1 VTVDRPPLESQPEID
16 EMDHVSVG
24 VEGKSRAVN
33 ELQELG
39 HAPPGQSVVQEALV
53 ELGQYLSDNLPP
65 LMVADSLTVLTRVPP
80 HHVAAEIA
88 AWATGQQSA
97 GGLPLADY
105 YYHGLRKVQLVGEF
119 RLVPPSLFDPFFT
132 QLKNTILEGVAA
144 PDRDRLAADLVR
156 LSEGRSV
163 SVEKV
168 EVLHRPAGT
177 DDSPAEATGADGAG
191 RGAPGARA
199 PQDVRLNLPPGF
211 ELNPQALR
219 RLEVLLKRLGPLATA
234 TTPERRDVVAAEAF
248 ATVAAGA
255 SSSHEMDAQL
265 AEFNAAGLAYGTYEL
280 FRALGENLP
289 GWWAPGLA
297 DTTDGADPGLAA
309 MERLVTL
316 AEDRVEASRRFRE
329 MIENAIEQFNSGA
342 LGRAVKMFDLALKM
356 IERGEVLA
364 ESVESLRE
372 RGHEAL
378 DPESIAELVKEDN
391 PQGIPRVVLH
401 FFPALSPERLL
412 DDLQR
417 EGRRDRRQTLLALI
431 ESHGDD
437 GREAVFDRLVH
448 RPDELAEVYLFRNL
462 VHLLRRIPRSVNTTW
477 PQEHEIA
484 RIIRFL
490 VPERPLLLVK
500 EIVAYLSDAHNP
512 VADQALRGFLTRL
525 EEVESSPDT
534 PDEERAHIRFRLDA
548 TCRALAASDD
558 PQAWEAL
565 LDHALRPDAEPADA
579 LKRLKGLGRR
589 DLSASPEVVNR
600 LIDAALEE
608 VGGHEGGG
616 ADPSA
621 SASLAG
627 IVSALASTRT
637 PQVRGL
643 LETVAKRV
651 PEGVA
656 GQHAARLLREYDDA
670 PGAAGV
676 VPEGSLLGDLGLF
689 ALPALLQSLGDL
701 RSTGTVTFTDRDEQE
716 LARVMLD
723 DGMVIDARAGDL
735 SGSPAVWQLLERP
748 FAGRFSFVPDGGT
761 LPPDVA
767 EPQEVTVLLL
777 EGMKRSDELRL
788 AEALVPGDLQL
799 AATVDGPPPVPD
811 EDDEGLIQGVWVAL
825 AAGRTVSECEGA
837 LAVDAFRVW
846 RAAASWVEAGALESA
861 GSPVGT
867 SAEPS

>member
-1 VTVDRPPLESQPEID
+1 MR
-16 EMDHVSVG
+16 
-24 VEGKSRAVN
+24 
-33 ELQELG
+33 
-39 HAPPGQSVVQEALV
+39 EALT
-53 ELGQYLSDNLPP
+53 ELGQYLSDSLPP
-65 LMVADSLTVLTRVPP
+65 LMVADSLTVLTRVPS
-80 HHVAAEIA
+80 HQVAAEIA
-88 AWATGQQSA
+88 SWASGQQSA
-97 GGLPLADY
+97 GGLPLTDY

-119 RLVPPSLFDPFFT
+119 RLVPPSLFDPFFAK
-132 QLKNTILEGVAA
+132 LKNTILEGV
-144 PDRDRLAADLVR
+144 PSSDRDRLAADLAH

-168 EVLHRPAGT
+168 EVLHRPAGA
-177 DDSPAEATGADGAG
+177 DDSPPEAA
-191 RGAPGARA
+191 GAPGASRGASGA
-199 PQDVRLNLPPGF
+199 PQGVRLNLPPGF
-211 ELNPQALR
+211 DLNPQALR
-219 RLEVLLKRLGPLATA
+219 RLEVLLKRLGPLAAA

-265 AEFNAAGLAYGTYEL
+265 AEFNSAGLAYGTYEL

-297 DTTDGADPGLAA
+297 DTTDGTDPGLAA

-391 PQGIPRVVLH
+391 PQGFPRVVLR

-412 DDLQR
+412 DELRR
-417 EGRRDRRQTLLALI
+417 EQRRDRRQTLLSLI
-431 ESHGDD
+431 ETHGDD

-490 VPERPLLLVK
+490 VPERPLLLIK
-500 EIVAYLSDAHNP
+500 EIVAYLSSANHP
-512 VADQALRGFLTRL
+512 VADQALRSFLARL
-525 EEVESSPDT
+525 EAMEASADT
-534 PDEERAHIRFRLDA
+534 PDEERAHLRFRLDA

-565 LDHALRPDAEPADA
+565 VEHALSPNAEPADA
-579 LKRLKGLGRR
+579 LRRLRALGRR
-589 DLSASPEVVNR
+589 DLSTAPELVNR
-600 LIDAALEE
+600 LIDVALEK
-608 VGGHEGGG
+608 VGDCAAERR
-616 ADPSA
+616 DPDQGKL
-621 SASLAG
+621 LAAA
-627 IVSALASTRT
+627 ISALASTRT
-637 PQVRGL
+637 PQVRAL
-643 LETVAKRV
+643 LETVAKRLPDDV
-651 PEGVA
+651 SGDE
-656 GQHAARLLREYDDA
+656 AARQLRELDAA
-670 PGAAGV
+670 PGNASV

-689 ALPALLQSLGDL
+689 ALPALLQSLADL
-701 RSTGTVTFTDRDEQE
+701 GSTGTITFTDRKEE
-716 LARVMLD
+716 VVARVTLEN
-723 DGMVIDARAGDL
+723 GMVIEARAGDIT
-735 SGSPAVWQLLERP
+735 GSPAVWQLMERP
-748 FAGRFSFVPDGGT
+748 FAGHFSFVPDAGVAA
-761 LPPDVA
+761 PDAA
-767 EPQEVTVLLL
+767 EPCEVTALLL
-777 EGMKRSDELRL
+777 EGMKRGDELRL
-788 AEALVPGDLQL
+788 AEALVPGDVPLV
-799 AATVDGPPPVPD
+799 AMVESPPPVPD
-811 EDDEGLIQGVWVAL
+811 EDDPGLTQGLWATL
-825 AAGRTVSECEGA
+825 AAGRTVNECERA

-846 RAAASWVEAGALESA
+846 RAAAAWVEAGALEPA
-861 GSPVGT
+861 MAPAQG
-867 SAEPS
+867 EPSGSSSAFETPAAGA